1 MPWLTVYDKQVYR
14 ADVGTLTN
22 SAVSEVVSKI
32 LMLED
37 IREDDAHSLETLL
50 AVFSDDVRREVV
62 SPISL
67 VHELPLA
74 KLVPSWAR
82 LQETRFLTAL
92 VIEITVMSFVFCWN
106 SCNFYSQ
113 KMHNKYNDKVHWS
126 ETKQCRVA
134 LETRYQTSTSFA
146 CKWHSPSRLAW
157 SWVGGRLVPFYIHQ
171 MNRVNSRN
179 GSAMMTAP

>member
-1 MPWLTVYDKQVYR
+1 MTVYDKQVYR

-62 SPISL
+62 SPVSL

-82 LQETRFLTAL
+82 LQETRFLSAL
-92 VIEITVMSFVFCWN
+92 VIEITVMFFVFC
-106 SCNFYSQ
+106 
-113 KMHNKYNDKVHWS
+113 
-126 ETKQCRVA
+126 
-134 LETRYQTSTSFA
+134 
-146 CKWHSPSRLAW
+146 
-157 SWVGGRLVPFYIHQ
+157 
-171 MNRVNSRN
+171 
-179 GSAMMTAP
+179 